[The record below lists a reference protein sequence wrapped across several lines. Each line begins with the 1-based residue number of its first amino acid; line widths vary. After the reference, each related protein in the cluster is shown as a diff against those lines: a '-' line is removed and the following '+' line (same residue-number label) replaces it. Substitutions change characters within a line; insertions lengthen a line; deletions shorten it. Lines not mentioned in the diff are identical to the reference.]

1 MSIGLKRLHQTGHLH
16 FITFSCARK
25 RPILDTPES
34 RDALLRILEETRQKH
49 RFDVAGY
56 VVMPNHVHLL
66 LTEPEEG
73 KLSISIQ
80 VLKQRFSRTR
90 SEEYVWEPRYYD
102 FNVYTERK
110 RIEKLRY
117 IHRNPVTRNL
127 VTEPHLW
134 HWSSF
139 RSYAHNEPGLVHVT
153 LRPVSGNKPNST
165 NRVTPNPL
173 T

>member
-1 MSIGLKRLHQTGHLH
+1 MSTGLKRFQQTNHLH

-25 RPILDTPES
+25 RPILGTPES
-34 RDALLRILEETRQKH
+34 RDTLLRILEETRKKYNFH
-49 RFDVAGY
+49 ILGY

-66 LTEPEEG
+66 LSEPQKA
-73 KLSISIQ
+73 KLSTTIQ

-90 SEEYVWEPRYYD
+90 SEEHIWEPRYYD
-102 FNVYTERK
+102 FNVFTERK

-134 HWSSF
+134 QWSSF
-139 RSYAHNEPGLVHVT
+139 RAYAQNEPGPVQLT
-153 LRPVSGNKPNST
+153 LPT
-165 NRVTPNPL
+165 
-173 T
+173 